1 MSCTENAL
9 NEGHKQVLVNDHKWL
24 VVCPT
29 FLTPL
34 ATEEIILEDADL
46 KRNLICKGYIFKEK
60 CLHCRSENLTSLI
73 RRSIW
78 SP

>member
-9 NEGHKQVLVNDHKWL
+9 NEGHKQVQV

-29 FLTPL
+29 FLTLL
-34 ATEEIILEDADL
+34 ATEEIILEDADR
-46 KRNLICKGYIFKEK
+46 KRNLICKGYIFKKE
-60 CLHCRSENLTSLI
+60 CLHCRSENLTSSM
-73 RRSIW
+73 RRWIW